1 MSAFELLGD
10 PAAAACEGDSCMIP
24 QQSAE
29 PGETEASLPPDGG
42 QDGQH
47 AAGADDA

>member
-1 MSAFELLGD
+1 VSAFELLGD

-24 QQSAE
+24 QQPVE
-29 PGETEASLPPDGG
+29 PGEPEATPARDGG